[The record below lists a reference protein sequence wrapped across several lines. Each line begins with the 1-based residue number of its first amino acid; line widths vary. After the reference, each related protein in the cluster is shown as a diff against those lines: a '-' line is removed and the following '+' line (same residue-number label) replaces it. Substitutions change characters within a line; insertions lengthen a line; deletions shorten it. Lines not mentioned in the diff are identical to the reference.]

1 MRLKDSNCFGLF
13 LDKDHKKEP
22 ELAGREVYLLASLM
36 NHSCRPNC
44 EIDVNRTTSYYHVI
58 ELFDEKKEYVIDLH
72 TRKCEVRDT
81 TVCKRA
87 SIAACRAHMS
97 SARPC

>member
-13 LDKDHKKEP
+13 LDKEHKREP

-44 EIDVNRTTSYYHVI
+44 EIDVNRTHF
-58 ELFDEKKEYVIDLH
+58 ELKAREAIPAGTEL
-72 TRKCEVRDT
+72 
-81 TVCKRA
+81 TV
-87 SIAACRAHMS
+87 
-97 SARPC
+97 SARGRARKGGEGAEN